1 MKTINFNVKTVK
13 EFTNEDFKNEFKAAI
28 KKVVA
33 GTAGIRL
40 EITER
45 KKVFCVVCNDGKTIY
60 INRNI
65 AKVSNF
71 YGSTRKN
78 YKRTSWDVIGIVS
91 GIYKGFIK
99 EAA

>member
-1 MKTINFNVKTVK
+1 MKTINFNLKNVN

-33 GTAGIRL
+33 GTAGILL
-40 EITER
+40 EIDKY
-45 KKVFCVVCNDGKTIY
+45 KKVFYIYCKDGETIY

-78 YKRTSWDVIGIVS
+78 YKRTSWDVLGIVS
-91 GIYKGFIK
+91 GILK
-99 EAA
+99 